1 MKHRIYSAVLN
12 VKVMKIVG
20 IPGMLQYF
28 SFSVCKQSESD
39 LVISV
44 TIKGPTHFGSSFL
57 ETSVRG
63 LHSSTRSLALMVFC
77 FTFLSL
83 QTLVSFW

>member
-28 SFSVCKQSESD
+28 SFGVCKQSESD

-44 TIKGPTHFGSSFL
+44 TIKGPTHFGSS
-57 ETSVRG
+57 
-63 LHSSTRSLALMVFC
+63 
-77 FTFLSL
+77 
-83 QTLVSFW
+83 